1 MASKKLS
8 SFLSRVKFLCW
19 MRQPV
24 DNVCNYPDNVHAQ
37 RLSASWQKQSVC
49 KLGCKDFNWD
59 AKGRGQLASK
69 QHLYPWLGWEWIGV
83 GWKGGKWNIVNEQV
97 VRPLSACC
105 LPQGSWYVW
114 PAKTTMQE
122 QWQMETTKKKTNTN
136 TKTRTLT
143 ITETMGYEGTH
154 YPHCPRYACFHF
166 SLLKFPK
173 PTLGHR
179 WTLLSSFVWAQ
190 TLQE

>member
-8 SFLSRVKFLCW
+8 SFLSRVLW
-19 MRQPV
+19 SWSGLMRQPV
-24 DNVCNYPDNVHAQ
+24 DNVCNYPDNVHAR
-37 RLSASWQKQSVC
+37 RLSSSWQKQSVC

-69 QHLYPWLGWEWIGV
+69 QHLYPWLGCEWIGV

-114 PAKTTMQE
+114 PAKTTMQART
-122 QWQMETTKKKTNTN
+122 MTNGDDKGKDKDKYKHKHKDN
-136 TKTRTLT
+136 D
-143 ITETMGYEGTH
+143 IGA
-154 YPHCPRYACFHF
+154 PHCGERGINSSFITCYHF
-166 SLLKFPK
+166 FDLK
-173 PTLGHR
+173 
-179 WTLLSSFVWAQ
+179 WTLNANS
-190 TLQE
+190 